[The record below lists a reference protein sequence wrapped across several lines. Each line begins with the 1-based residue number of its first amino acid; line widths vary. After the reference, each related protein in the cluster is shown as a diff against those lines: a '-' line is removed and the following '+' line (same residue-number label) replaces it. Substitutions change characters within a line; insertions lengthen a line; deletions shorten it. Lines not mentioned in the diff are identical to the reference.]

1 MSIGVSKSLPVVV
14 VGPCAGIVHLSSF
27 DRCIAPIPVT
37 LLLVFDQPID
47 GPVETIK
54 KALSRALAHYPPM
67 AGRLAATGDDG
78 ELHIACT
85 GEGVSFVG
93 AAVSCALDD
102 DEVTTPALLLGD
114 LAVGYPAEYCGL
126 SDAFLLMQV
135 TEFSC
140 GGFVVGMTWNHV
152 MADAA
157 GMAQFLQAV
166 GELARGMPA
175 PAVVP
180 VTEFSCGGFVV
191 GMTWNHVMADAAG
204 MAQCRRA
211 VGEPA
216 RGVPAPPVVPVRSEI
231 DGSLPR
237 LPPAMVAA
245 VRSQMRMETEE
256 LASLDVTI
264 PSSLVGRIKAECAG
278 DCTVFEAV
286 AAVLWRCRTRA
297 VISDSDADTDDPA
310 PLAFPSNVR
319 GLVGAKEGY
328 YGNCVTMHQV
338 QATSGAV
345 ASGDIKDLVKLIKLA
360 KEKASDI
367 FRSSRDAVSGGES
380 ETDAG
385 SSGEQPQLAPPCS
398 RYNTLS
404 VTSWRN
410 LGFEAV
416 DFGRGTPARVM
427 WKAHQTVGFICVVC
441 PPCKG
446 EDGVN
451 VVSLCVKPEHAD
463 AFVAELAA
471 LNI

>member
-1 MSIGVSKSLPVVV
+1 MRAEIINHGIMSIVVSKSLPVVV

-27 DRCIAPIPVT
+27 DRCMPPFPVT
-37 LLLVFDQPID
+37 LLLVFNQPIED
-47 GPVETIK
+47 PVETIK
-54 KALSRALAHYPPM
+54 KALSQALMHYPPM
-67 AGRLAATGDDG
+67 AGRTGDDGEG

-93 AAVSCALDD
+93 ASASCALDD
-102 DEVTTPALLLGD
+102 EATRSALLLSD
-114 LAVGYPAEYCGL
+114 LAVGYPAEYCRL
-126 SDAFLLMQV
+126 SDPFLLMQV
-135 TEFSC
+135 TEFSR
-140 GGFVVGMTWNHV
+140 GGFIVGVTWNHV

-157 GMAQFLQAV
+157 GMAQFLRAV

-175 PAVVP
+175 PAV
-180 VTEFSCGGFVV
+180 
-191 GMTWNHVMADAAG
+191 A
-204 MAQCRRA
+204 
-211 VGEPA
+211 
-216 RGVPAPPVVPVRSEI
+216 PVRSEI
-231 DGSLPR
+231 DGSVPR
-237 LPPAMVAA
+237 LPPLMVAA

-264 PSSLVGRIKAECAG
+264 PSSLIGRIKEECAG

-297 VISDSDADTDDPA
+297 VISDADTDDPVA
-310 PLAFPSNVR
+310 FAFPSNVR

-328 YGNCVTMHQV
+328 YGNCVAMLQV
-338 QATSGAV
+338 QASSAAV
-345 ASGDIKDLVKLIKLA
+345 ASGDMKDLVKLIKLA
-360 KEKASDI
+360 KEKVSDI
-367 FRSSRDAVSGGES
+367 FVNAGDETSVAASRD
-380 ETDAG
+380 
-385 SSGEQPQLAPPCS
+385 EQQRAHPRS

-416 DFGRGTPARVM
+416 DFGPGRPARVM
-427 WKAHQTVGFICVVC
+427 WKPHRTIGFVCVVC
-441 PPCKG
+441 PPCNARE

-451 VVSLCVKPEHAD
+451 VASFCVKPEHAG

>member
-1 MSIGVSKSLPVVV
+1 DTRQSTCLPRFASLPSVSRKPIDEISQRLYEQPEANRGLRAEIINHGIMSIGVSKSLPVVV

-102 DEVTTPALLLGD
+102 DEVT
-114 LAVGYPAEYCGL
+114 
-126 SDAFLLMQV
+126 
-135 TEFSC
+135 EFSC

-175 PAVVP
+175 PA
-180 VTEFSCGGFVV
+180 
-191 GMTWNHVMADAAG
+191 
-204 MAQCRRA
+204 
-211 VGEPA
+211 
-216 RGVPAPPVVPVRSEI
+216 VVPVRSEI

>member
-175 PAVVP
+175 PA
-180 VTEFSCGGFVV
+180 
-191 GMTWNHVMADAAG
+191 
-204 MAQCRRA
+204 
-211 VGEPA
+211 
-216 RGVPAPPVVPVRSEI
+216 VVPVRSEI